1 MTGLV
6 ININLRQIGLQVW
19 LKWRSVI
26 GSKPIYIGVL
36 ISTWHPK
43 WSIRQSQILKKH
55 PKFYQSAVFWSKFV
69 RNVLFHANQEIKIQ
83 IEEKS
88 NGNIHCHSLNDVGIN
103 LIRMCMFLSD
113 FVTNIHLVGIYSGLL
128 SVPCI
133 SSLESAIQ
141 MEEIVCRVHNW
152 HIDQKINNFEVGN
165 VGIKKKGDKE
175 LMNNTLHCDFVWE
188 ITKSLPLK
196 SNGTG
201 SIQGKTQGP
210 FGGVWKSK
218 QPKLTSSW
226 KHEK

>member
-19 LKWRSVI
+19 LKWRSVV

-36 ISTWHPK
+36 ISSTWHPK

-141 MEEIVCRVHNW
+141 MEEIVYRVHNW

-165 VGIKKKGDKE
+165 VGIKKRRQGTDEQHTPLWFCLRNHKISSTE
-175 LMNNTLHCDFVWE
+175 IQWHWLNTR
-188 ITKSLPLK
+188 K
-196 SNGTG
+196 NTG
-201 SIQGKTQGP
+201 LIWGRIKI
-210 FGGVWKSK
+210 
-218 QPKLTSSW
+218 
-226 KHEK
+226 